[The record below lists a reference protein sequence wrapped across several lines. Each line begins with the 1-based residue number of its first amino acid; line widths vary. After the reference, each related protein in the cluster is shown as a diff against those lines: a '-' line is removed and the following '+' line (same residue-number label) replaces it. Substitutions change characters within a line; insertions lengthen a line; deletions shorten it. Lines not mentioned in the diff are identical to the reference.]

1 MSKDIER
8 YPDPTMFDENL
19 YNKILKLPCDKE
31 INLEMVQTNIWSETK
46 TFKIP
51 KEKVIRGMQAN
62 MFIIDCINEEGD
74 VKSVMVKRIVPE
86 ELPEKPSL
94 EIWQGFVKSVRC
106 EIDFYKD
113 LLLPDH
119 QSLGVRD
126 E

>member
-8 YPDPTMFDENL
+8 YPDPSMFDENL

-31 INLEMVQTNIWSETK
+31 INLEMVQTNIWKQAK
-46 TFKIP
+46 TFKVP

-94 EIWQGFVKSVRC
+94 EI
-106 EIDFYKD
+106 
-113 LLLPDH
+113 
-119 QSLGVRD
+119 
-126 E
+126 